1 MMSHG
6 VERVR
11 LERRQRLSGSPLRKK
26 AHLEIDIMG
35 VLGGSP
41 IALELKYPK
50 RRFTGTAVTDGE
62 AEDFDLPAS
71 GAPDVDAAA
80 IWHDAERIERLLDE
94 GTIERLLDEGTVVS
108 GAALALSNYPFWSD
122 ATLRRGTK
130 AYAFRL
136 WDGREVQHEVLQ
148 WEGAAISYDT
158 GPVTLNSRYALT
170 WYDFSNPAGHPDG
183 TEFKYLILEPEM
195 SVRS

>member
-1 MMSHG
+1 
-6 VERVR
+6 
-11 LERRQRLSGSPLRKK
+11 
-26 AHLEIDIMG
+26 MG
-35 VLGGSP
+35 VLGGSR

-62 AEDFDLPAS
+62 AEDFDLPEG

-94 GTIERLLDEGTVVS
+94 GTVVS
-108 GAALALSNYPFWSD
+108 GATLALSNYPFWSD
-122 ATLRRGTK
+122 ATLRLGAK

-136 WDGREVQHEVLQ
+136 WEGREVQHEALQ
-148 WEGAAISYDT
+148 WDGAAISYDT
-158 GPVTLNSRYALT
+158 GPVTLTSRYPLT
-170 WYDFSNPAGHPDG
+170 WYDLSSPAGHPDG

-195 SVRS
+195 SGLVASR